1 MNSILTHHNVGSQ
14 FLDLLLSFAGG
25 KKESEA
31 GPGSMI
37 LKHHPD
43 GSYEMQYRY
52 SYVEE
57 VAGSSNPWAIR
68 QTGIYHR
75 YVPNGLGN
83 LWIFLHP
90 RQNST
95 LQKRLEDAA
104 LVWEQTKSS
113 RKHWEDVHVLVLSS
127 YFGDWRWYLRSLSA
141 EIERIDLHNLQDKVL
156 PLSLRL
162 RSTLSTILSLKTYYE
177 AIFNNGCS
185 EKQKAVEIVDELHAY
200 DVFLN
205 GHLSSVALLEKRV
218 QEILNLLRVALNLK
232 NQATTV
238 TINRG
243 IWNLTKDTVDDSA
256 TVRLVTIVTLIY
268 LPASFVA
275 SFLGMNL
282 FSFQTAEGAGFQI
295 SGKFWIFAL
304 LAVPLTLITVGLW
317 IFMSRKRKRQRKHEQ
332 GMQALAGGG
341 RQEV

>member
-1 MNSILTHHNVGSQ
+1 LTDSSSICAPSSIKALKITDVEMNSILTHHNVGSQ

-43 GSYEMQYRY
+43 GSYGTSFKVTDSTLVWREILEMQYRY

-141 EIERIDLHNLQDKVL
+141 EIERIVSIADSSHLTDSL
-156 PLSLRL
+156 P
-162 RSTLSTILSLKTYYE
+162 
-177 AIFNNGCS
+177 F
-185 EKQKAVEIVDELHAY
+185 
-200 DVFLN
+200 
-205 GHLSSVALLEKRV
+205 
-218 QEILNLLRVALNLK
+218 
-232 NQATTV
+232 
-238 TINRG
+238 
-243 IWNLTKDTVDDSA
+243 
-256 TVRLVTIVTLIY
+256 
-268 LPASFVA
+268 
-275 SFLGMNL
+275 
-282 FSFQTAEGAGFQI
+282 
-295 SGKFWIFAL
+295 
-304 LAVPLTLITVGLW
+304 
-317 IFMSRKRKRQRKHEQ
+317 
-332 GMQALAGGG
+332 
-341 RQEV
+341 